1 MAGVTG
7 SNPVA
12 LISIDLIWLQNPM
25 RHLRLWMNITAL
37 ATLCVVG
44 CSNIEKADPTLAP
57 KRAARPPIPLDV
69 DPIMRGTVA
78 SETVVTGYQPVVVRG
93 YGFVTGLKGTGSKTA
108 PAEVRQYILREMARR
123 GVGDPNNQGHTWQ
136 PEQLLSSEDSAIVI
150 VEALI
155 PAGAPRSTKF
165 DIRVY
170 AAPGT
175 ATTSLEGGS
184 LWTTDLRPGVLL
196 VGSKEA
202 QMLAQA
208 KGPIVINPFSDGSQA
223 TSSTINRLSGRVLN
237 GGTSTK
243 ELPIKLVMATPSH
256 SRARLIASAINS
268 NYPREPTQRG
278 ETAQGMSGEL
288 IKVSVPPS
296 WKNRSDHF
304 VDLLRHTSVNVG
316 PIDATAA
323 GIAKAVTNNPGAAK
337 AAAMRW
343 EALGKKSL
351 ASIRP
356 LYDYPEEQ
364 PRFAA
369 LEAGANLDD
378 ALVVPHLLALATSGS
393 AELRVPAIRL
403 LDRMSI
409 NPAIDVGL
417 RPILNDSD
425 IDVRLA
431 AYEVLRSRGDPIIQR
446 RTVGKK
452 YHIDVVP
459 STIPMIYVKQSGE
472 PTVVVFDEALA
483 VKMPMTLRTWSG
495 RLMFKA
501 DLGKDELEVFYRP
514 NEGAEPLV
522 DDVRPNVAEVTRF
535 LGHSMDP
542 ANPAPGMSM
551 SYSQVIGALYAL
563 WEGGYIPGI
572 FKVEQDRILA
582 AIAKAGAE
590 AERTDRPEFIE
601 DEKDPEAEAAASVGA
616 AVPGLTPTV
625 PAPANSARQL
635 DPNAPRR
642 DTVPR

>member
-1 MAGVTG
+1 
-7 SNPVA
+7 
-12 LISIDLIWLQNPM
+12 M
-25 RHLRLWMNITAL
+25 RHLRTCLNITLL
-37 ATLCVVG
+37 AMVTFG
-44 CSNIEKADPTLAP
+44 ACSNIEKADPTVAT
-57 KRAARPPIPLDV
+57 KRATRPPIPLDV

-123 GVGDPNNQGHTWQ
+123 GVGDPNNQGQSWQ

-155 PAGAPRSTKF
+155 PAGAPKSTKF
-165 DIRVY
+165 DVRVY

-175 ATTSLEGGS
+175 ATTSLEGGN

-208 KGPIVINPFSDGSQA
+208 KGPIVINPFADGSEA
-223 TSSTINRLSGRVLN
+223 NSATINRLSGRVLN
-237 GGTSTK
+237 GGISTK

-296 WKNRSDHF
+296 WKDRSDHF

-323 GIAKAVTNNPGAAK
+323 GIAKAVVNNPGAAK

-343 EALGKKSL
+343 EALGRKSIS
-351 ASIRP
+351 SIRP

-378 ALVVPHLLALATSGS
+378 ALVVPHLLAIATSGS
-393 AELRVPAIRL
+393 AELRAPAIKL
-403 LDRMSI
+403 LQRMSI
-409 NPAIDVGL
+409 NPAVDVGL

-446 RTVGKK
+446 SAIGKK
-452 YHIDVVP
+452 FYIDIVP

-472 PTVVVFDEALA
+472 PTVAIFGESFQ
-483 VKMPMTLRTWSG
+483 VKMPMTLRTWNG

-501 DLGKDELEVFYRP
+501 DPGKSELEVFFRP
-514 NEGAEPLV
+514 TEGAQPLV
-522 DDVRPNVAEVTRF
+522 DDVQPDIAEVARF

-542 ANPAPGMSM
+542 AHPAPGMSM
-551 SYSQVIGALYAL
+551 TYSQVIGALHAL
-563 WEGGYIPGI
+563 WEAGFIPGV

-601 DEKDPEAEAAASVGA
+601 DETDPNAVSAATAGVV
-616 AVPGLTPTV
+616 VPGLTPTV
-625 PAPANSARQL
+625 PAPANSTGQL